1 MLDICTKMNLIP
13 DQPTLRSLYLLP
25 AHSQIVLLQS
35 GFPQSHYE
43 ELNLAGRLVTL
54 DDMVQGYRVE
64 LLGRGWVWVI
74 IQDESTTVTAVV

>member
-1 MLDICTKMNLIP
+1 M
-13 DQPTLRSLYLLP
+13 LRSLHLA

-74 IQDESTTVTAVV
+74 IQDESTTVIAVV